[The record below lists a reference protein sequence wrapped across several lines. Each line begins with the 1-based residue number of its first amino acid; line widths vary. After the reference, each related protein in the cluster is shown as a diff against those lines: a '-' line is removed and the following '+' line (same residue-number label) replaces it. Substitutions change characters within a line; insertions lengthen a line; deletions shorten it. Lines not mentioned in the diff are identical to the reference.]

1 MTNMETLFIG
11 YPPCSTCKKAYKA
24 LLDLGIEATYRNIK
38 EENPTKEEIQ
48 SWIDRGVELKKLFNT
63 SGMLYRE
70 LNIKEK
76 RETYT
81 QEQLI
86 ELLASNGM
94 LVKRPI
100 VIQGD
105 MIIIG
110 NKVSEYEKLQNRPV
124 NDRSFFHYLKMEL
137 KFSSFCLHAL
147 DSSSCLIS
155 QIFFATYSTYI
166 GSFSLPLY
174 GTGVR

>member
-24 LLDLGIEATYRNIK
+24 LQDLGIEATYRNIK
-38 EENPTKEEIQ
+38 EDNPTKEEIQ
-48 SWIDRGVELKKLFNT
+48 SWIHRGVELKKLFNT

-70 LNIKEK
+70 LNVKEK

-81 QEQLI
+81 EEQLI

-105 MIIIG
+105 NIIIG
-110 NKVSEYEKLQNRPV
+110 NKVSEYENLQNRPV
-124 NDRSFFHYLKMEL
+124 NRQVFL
-137 KFSSFCLHAL
+137 
-147 DSSSCLIS
+147 
-155 QIFFATYSTYI
+155 
-166 GSFSLPLY
+166 
-174 GTGVR
+174 

>member
-105 MIIIG
+105 IIIIG
-110 NKVSEYEKLQNRPV
+110 NKVSEYENLHKW
-124 NDRSFFHYLKMEL
+124 RSK
-137 KFSSFCLHAL
+137 
-147 DSSSCLIS
+147 I
-155 QIFFATYSTYI
+155 
-166 GSFSLPLY
+166 
-174 GTGVR
+174 V

>member
-11 YPPCSTCKKAYKA
+11 YPPCSTCKKAYKV
-24 LLDLGIEATYRNIK
+24 LQDLGIEATYRNIK
-38 EENPTKEEIQ
+38 EDNPTKEEIQ

-70 LNIKEK
+70 LNVKEK

-81 QEQLI
+81 EEQLI

-105 MIIIG
+105 NIIIG
-110 NKVSEYEKLQNRPV
+110 NKVSEYENAGVPKTLNGKAMKVSEIITELNRLGGE
-124 NDRSFFHYLKMEL
+124 NG
-137 KFSSFCLHAL
+137 
-147 DSSSCLIS
+147 
-155 QIFFATYSTYI
+155 I
-166 GSFSLPLY
+166 GIIDIVENRVV
-174 GTGVR
+174 GTGF

>member
-24 LLDLGIEATYRNIK
+24 LQDLGIEATYRNIK
-38 EENPTKEEIQ
+38 EDNPTKEEIQ
-48 SWIDRGVELKKLFNT
+48 SWIHRGVELKKLFNT
-63 SGMLYRE
+63 SGMLYRK
-70 LNIKEK
+70 LNVKEK

-81 QEQLI
+81 EEQLI

-105 MIIIG
+105 NIIIG
-110 NKVSEYEKLQNRPV
+110 NKVSEYENLQ
-124 NDRSFFHYLKMEL
+124 K
-137 KFSSFCLHAL
+137 
-147 DSSSCLIS
+147 
-155 QIFFATYSTYI
+155 
-166 GSFSLPLY
+166 
-174 GTGVR
+174 

>member
-110 NKVSEYEKLQNRPV
+110 NKVSEYEKLQKQTC
-124 NDRSFFHYLKMEL
+124 H
-137 KFSSFCLHAL
+137 
-147 DSSSCLIS
+147 
-155 QIFFATYSTYI
+155 
-166 GSFSLPLY
+166 
-174 GTGVR
+174 

>member
-86 ELLASNGM
+86 DLHASNGM

-110 NKVSEYEKLQNRPV
+110 NKVSEYEKLQ
-124 NDRSFFHYLKMEL
+124 K
-137 KFSSFCLHAL
+137 
-147 DSSSCLIS
+147 
-155 QIFFATYSTYI
+155 
-166 GSFSLPLY
+166 
-174 GTGVR
+174 

>member
-11 YPPCSTCKKAYKA
+11 YPPCSTCKKAYKS
-24 LLDLGIEATYRNIK
+24 LQDLGIEATYRNIK
-38 EENPTKEEIQ
+38 EDNPTKEEIQ

-63 SGMLYRE
+63 SGRLYRE
-70 LNIKEK
+70 LNVKEK

-81 QEQLI
+81 EEQLI

-105 MIIIG
+105 IIIIG
-110 NKVSEYEKLQNRPV
+110 NKVSEYEN
-124 NDRSFFHYLKMEL
+124 
-137 KFSSFCLHAL
+137 LHK
-147 DSSSCLIS
+147 
-155 QIFFATYSTYI
+155 
-166 GSFSLPLY
+166 
-174 GTGVR
+174 

>member
-1 MTNMETLFIG
+1 METWFIG

-24 LLDLGIEATYRNIK
+24 LQDLGIEATYRNIK
-38 EENPTKEEIQ
+38 EDNPTKEEIQ
-48 SWIDRGVELKKLFNT
+48 SWIHRGVELKKLFNT

-70 LNIKEK
+70 LNVKEK

-81 QEQLI
+81 EEQLI

-105 MIIIG
+105 NIIIG
-110 NKVSEYEKLQNRPV
+110 NKVSEYENLQKGAIN
-124 NDRSFFHYLKMEL
+124 
-137 KFSSFCLHAL
+137 L
-147 DSSSCLIS
+147 D
-155 QIFFATYSTYI
+155 
-166 GSFSLPLY
+166 
-174 GTGVR
+174 GVR

>member
-1 MTNMETLFIG
+1 M
-11 YPPCSTCKKAYKA
+11 
-24 LLDLGIEATYRNIK
+24 
-38 EENPTKEEIQ
+38 
-48 SWIDRGVELKKLFNT
+48 FNT

-86 ELLASNGM
+86 DLLASNGM

-110 NKVSEYEKLQNRPV
+110 NKVSEYEKLQ
-124 NDRSFFHYLKMEL
+124 K
-137 KFSSFCLHAL
+137 
-147 DSSSCLIS
+147 
-155 QIFFATYSTYI
+155 
-166 GSFSLPLY
+166 
-174 GTGVR
+174 

>member
-110 NKVSEYEKLQNRPV
+110 NKVSEYEKLQ
-124 NDRSFFHYLKMEL
+124 KWT
-137 KFSSFCLHAL
+137 C
-147 DSSSCLIS
+147 
-155 QIFFATYSTYI
+155 Q
-166 GSFSLPLY
+166 
-174 GTGVR
+174 

>member
-100 VIQGD
+100 VIQGN

-110 NKVSEYEKLQNRPV
+110 NKVSEYEKLQRKTCQILTGLSLSKNGI
-124 NDRSFFHYLKMEL
+124 E
-137 KFSSFCLHAL
+137 
-147 DSSSCLIS
+147 
-155 QIFFATYSTYI
+155 IFFYLFTCIGFIKLFNFTNLFCDIFYI
-166 GSFSLPLY
+166 HRLVFFTSIWNGC
-174 GTGVR
+174 

>member
-110 NKVSEYEKLQNRPV
+110 NKVSEYEKLVIRN
-124 NDRSFFHYLKMEL
+124 
-137 KFSSFCLHAL
+137 
-147 DSSSCLIS
+147 
-155 QIFFATYSTYI
+155 
-166 GSFSLPLY
+166 
-174 GTGVR
+174 

>member
-110 NKVSEYEKLQNRPV
+110 NKVLEYEKLQ
-124 NDRSFFHYLKMEL
+124 KQT
-137 KFSSFCLHAL
+137 C
-147 DSSSCLIS
+147 
-155 QIFFATYSTYI
+155 Q
-166 GSFSLPLY
+166 
-174 GTGVR
+174 

>member
-38 EENPTKEEIQ
+38 EKNPTKEEIQ

-110 NKVSEYEKLQNRPV
+110 NKVSEYEKLQKQTC
-124 NDRSFFHYLKMEL
+124 H
-137 KFSSFCLHAL
+137 
-147 DSSSCLIS
+147 
-155 QIFFATYSTYI
+155 
-166 GSFSLPLY
+166 
-174 GTGVR
+174 

>member
-94 LVKRPI
+94 LVKRPLLI
-100 VIQGD
+100 KEDLVL
-105 MIIIG
+105 IG
-110 NKVSEYEKLQNRPV
+110 FKEEEWAEN
-124 NDRSFFHYLKMEL
+124 LK
-137 KFSSFCLHAL
+137 
-147 DSSSCLIS
+147 
-155 QIFFATYSTYI
+155 
-166 GSFSLPLY
+166 
-174 GTGVR
+174 

>member
-11 YPPCSTCKKAYKA
+11 YPPCSTCKKAYKV
-24 LLDLGIEATYRNIK
+24 LQDLGIEATYRNI
-38 EENPTKEEIQ
+38 KEEIQ

-70 LNIKEK
+70 LNVKEK

-81 QEQLI
+81 EEQLI

-105 MIIIG
+105 NIIIG
-110 NKVSEYEKLQNRPV
+110 NKVSEYENLQ
-124 NDRSFFHYLKMEL
+124 K
-137 KFSSFCLHAL
+137 
-147 DSSSCLIS
+147 
-155 QIFFATYSTYI
+155 
-166 GSFSLPLY
+166 
-174 GTGVR
+174 

>member
-86 ELLASNGM
+86 DLLASNGM

-105 MIIIG
+105 MVIIG
-110 NKVSEYEKLQNRPV
+110 NKVSEYEKLQ
-124 NDRSFFHYLKMEL
+124 KQT
-137 KFSSFCLHAL
+137 C
-147 DSSSCLIS
+147 
-155 QIFFATYSTYI
+155 Q
-166 GSFSLPLY
+166 
-174 GTGVR
+174 

>member
-94 LVKRPI
+94 SVKRPI

-110 NKVSEYEKLQNRPV
+110 NKVSEYEKLQ
-124 NDRSFFHYLKMEL
+124 KQT
-137 KFSSFCLHAL
+137 C
-147 DSSSCLIS
+147 
-155 QIFFATYSTYI
+155 Q
-166 GSFSLPLY
+166 
-174 GTGVR
+174 